1 MIAIGDG
8 IVDISMLDK
17 AGLGIAFKASEKVQK
32 HANVTSNDIINL
44 LNYL

>member
-32 HANVTSNDIINL
+32 HADVTSSDIINL

>member
-8 IVDISMLDK
+8 IVDINMLDK
-17 AGLGIAFKASEKVQK
+17 AGLGQAFNALEKVQK
-32 HANVTSNDIINL
+32 HANVISNDISNI